1 MVPVFLTVLLEPEFL
16 RAHYHSCST
25 ARPRA
30 HLPYRREAAV
40 PWETACLTLW
50 KPSLGV
56 RCTHWL
62 PDEH

>member
-25 ARPRA
+25 VRPRA

-40 PWETACLTLW
+40 PGETAA
-50 KPSLGV
+50 PRSLETIS
-56 RCTHWL
+56 RSEMHSL
-62 PDEH
+62 AP